1 MALSVVDAVVNETRA
16 YGARNLETG
25 GFLTATTNSD
35 DITGVAVAGTTGIE
49 RRADL
54 FQISERALDRLFS
67 YADEKGLWMPVQF
80 HSHHF
85 GAGMSLTDALH
96 GLRVEGFISTI
107 LPRFANPPD
116 EVSQWGW
123 WQFTD
128 GEWLSFPPI
137 SIDRQE
143 PGPVVVFDED
153 GVRER

>member
-1 MALSVVDAVVNETRA
+1 MASGVVHAVVAETRV

-25 GFLTATTNSD
+25 GFLTAPTNSD
-35 DITGVAVAGTTGIE
+35 DISGVVVAGTTGIE

-67 YADEKGLWMPVQF
+67 YADDKRLWMPVQF
-80 HSHHF
+80 HSHRF
-85 GAGMSLTDALH
+85 GSGMSLTDELH

-107 LPRFANPPD
+107 LPRFANPPGD
-116 EVSQWGW
+116 GSQWGW
-123 WQFTD
+123 WQFMD
-128 GEWLSFPPI
+128 GEWRPFPPI

-143 PGPVVVFDED
+143 SGPVLVFDED